1 MHTRLDKRI
10 SVAYIIDSLTSR
22 DGVVGGTERQLIDVI
37 RRIDRSRFRPILF
50 CLRDY
55 GLVPVFDGS
64 IPEKHLLNV
73 SSLLS
78 LGSLRSL
85 LYLAGFLRRESVDFV
100 QTFFHDAT
108 FFGVMAASIARVPKT
123 ISCRRDLGF
132 WYDKKTLSSLRMVN
146 FLSNSFLVNSV
157 SVMECL
163 VSMESVSPD
172 KVHVIYNGIDYDY
185 FSHIL
190 PTSLPSEYPNIS
202 KSDRVVGIVANY
214 NRMVKRLDLFV
225 RAADRVSKRVGDVK
239 FLIIGGGRLE
249 AEIRELVRDLGID
262 EVVVFGGKKNQAASY
277 VKAFDLGVLTSDSEG
292 FSNTLLEYM
301 AAGVPA
307 VATDVGGNRELVD
320 HGLTGLLVPP
330 GDDEAIAQGI
340 IELLEDEPWRRRIG
354 EAARQVVRDRYD
366 WSVKIKE
373 IECYYQSLL
382 ERDASRTGGRQG
394 VR

>member
-1 MHTRLDKRI
+1 
-10 SVAYIIDSLTSR
+10 
-22 DGVVGGTERQLIDVI
+22 
-37 RRIDRSRFRPILF
+37 
-50 CLRDY
+50 
-55 GLVPVFDGS
+55 
-64 IPEKHLLNV
+64 
-73 SSLLS
+73 
-78 LGSLRSL
+78 
-85 LYLAGFLRRESVDFV
+85 
-100 QTFFHDAT
+100 
-108 FFGVMAASIARVPKT
+108 MAASIARVPKT

-320 HGLTGLLVPP
+320 HGLTGILVPP